1 MTNTDNLIKEL
12 IFDYLETL
20 PHWGDLKSPERKK
33 LYQLYHTILQ
43 SVHTSINYPDIEPVL
58 FARDGKSK
66 KVIEEA
72 VSNLRD
78 IVPEVDNIAIRIIN

>member
-1 MTNTDNLIKEL
+1 MTNTDNIIREL
-12 IFDYLETL
+12 IFDYLESL
-20 PHWGDLKSPERKK
+20 PNWEDLKVQERKR
-33 LYQLYHTILQ
+33 LYELYNTILQ
-43 SVHTSINYPDIEPVL
+43 SVHTSINHPDIQPVL